1 MLASIMECI
10 HDPVRDAV
18 GSNPDGRVIDRQV
31 LPREAPARARP
42 RPRRRRKRKRIP
54 GCHAC
59 RSAVRAFWVDRP
71 ARGPFRSFYLSPR
84 GPQRGVVCPEAL
96 SERGWERHQI
106 DHYSCLS
113 PGGDKQGLVWCVL
126 CACSVRACGER
137 AGLARTRGRRRER
150 MHAER
155 IACVRTSGLIL
166 LSTFPFFRRRGRGGL
181 HYTFIRGT
189 CTDESLRKSAG
200 AGGSEA
206 GPTARPHRLPPLL

>member
-18 GSNPDGRVIDRQV
+18 GSNPDGRVNDRQV

-42 RPRRRRKRKRIP
+42 RRRRKRKRKRIP

-113 PGGDKQGLVWCVL
+113 PGGDKQGLVWRAS
-126 CACSVRACGER
+126 CACSVRACGACGACAHARQATGARDAQR
-137 AGLARTRGRRRER
+137 ALRAFGPQVCKVKVGR
-150 MHAER
+150 
-155 IACVRTSGLIL
+155 
-166 LSTFPFFRRRGRGGL
+166 
-181 HYTFIRGT
+181 
-189 CTDESLRKSAG
+189 
-200 AGGSEA
+200 
-206 GPTARPHRLPPLL
+206 